1 MAKEDGI
8 FSFLFAT
15 SLNTGKTTRFLPT
28 GTSMQPTLREG
39 DILTAKPIRYQEAG
53 VGDILAYQNFETKQL
68 IVHRLVK
75 KVKNSGM
82 EMMLTMPEIGCT
94 QAYDLPLK
102 PDNCIIAK
110 VIAIERGNKIIN
122 LMTRKEI
129 LKGKVISYLMV
140 RLPFIM
146 AIRSKGYMA
155 LKKPHLI
162 RPRIQAF
169 IKNIAGHAAR

>member
-1 MAKEDGI
+1 MAKEDDI
-8 FSFLFAT
+8 FSFLFAA
-15 SLNTGKTTRFLPT
+15 SLNTGKTIRFLPT

-39 DILTAKPIRYQEAG
+39 DILTAKPIRYQEAE

-82 EMMLTMPEIGCT
+82 EIMLTMPEIGCAR
-94 QAYDLPLK
+94 AYDFPLK

-110 VIAIERGNKIIN
+110 VIAIERGNKVIN
-122 LMTRKEI
+122 LKTPKEI
-129 LKGKVISYLMV
+129 LKGKIISYLMV
-140 RLPFIM
+140 NLPFIM

-155 LKKPHLI
+155 LKRPHLI
-162 RPRIQAF
+162 RPKIKGF
-169 IKNIAGHAAR
+169 IKDVVKCLS